1 MNCYSLDGLAALNVS
16 LTQKCGVK
24 KDQIP
29 NESGAGGGVVFMLIS
44 KRKNDIRSRPD
55 ITSVSV

>member
-29 NESGAGGGVVFMLIS
+29 NEWGGGGGGIYVNLKKKKVI
-44 KRKNDIRSRPD
+44 
-55 ITSVSV
+55 